1 MASLG
6 SGILGL
12 AFSAI
17 TSNYPANVP
26 WSENL
31 TSIPSKSIMTT
42 LFEQKQIPHKF
53 ALAVSR
59 GETNSSDGGTFTIG
73 ELPDLLE
80 SRVNATNDFASADLV
95 ATADFLT
102 TTIAW
107 YAITVEGLYYGTF
120 GNMSINSTPGN
131 YIVDS
136 GAPTIVLPAND
147 TERWMSM
154 FDPPM
159 PFNRTT
165 LEINCNATIPILEF
179 RIGGKLFPM
188 NPVDLVNH
196 NSDGTCSS
204 VIQPGSGPLYWLGD
218 RFLRNVVSVF
228 DWEKEQIQ

>member
-6 SGILGL
+6 SGLLGL
-12 AFSAI
+12 AFSTI

-26 WSENL
+26 WSKNL
-31 TSIPSKSIMTT
+31 TNVPSKSIMTT
-42 LFEQKQIPHKF
+42 LFEQKQLPHKF
-53 ALAVSR
+53 TLAVSR

-73 ELPDLLE
+73 GLPDLRDP
-80 SRVNATNDFASADLV
+80 RVNATNDFASAALV

-120 GNMSINSTPGN
+120 GNMSINSTAGN

-136 GAPTIVLPAND
+136 GSPAIVLPASD

-159 PFNRTT
+159 PFNSKT
-165 LEINCNATIPILEF
+165 LEVNCNATIPILEF

-188 NPVDLVNH
+188 NPIDLVSR

-204 VIQPGSGPLYWLGD
+204 TVQAGSGPLYWLGD
-218 RFLRNVVSVF
+218 RFQRNVLAVY
-228 DWEKEQIQ
+228 DWENEQMQ